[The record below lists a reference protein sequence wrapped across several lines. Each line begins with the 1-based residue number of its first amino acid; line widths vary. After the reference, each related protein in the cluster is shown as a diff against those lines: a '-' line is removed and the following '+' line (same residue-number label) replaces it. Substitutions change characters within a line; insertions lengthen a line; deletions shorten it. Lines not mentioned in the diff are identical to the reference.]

1 MSRHRLV
8 LSLSS
13 LRLTVALLS
22 YSMVLIFIATIAQ
35 VHLGIH
41 EVVKTFFRA
50 WIAWYDVMPGAS
62 TIEVP
67 LPGGAL
73 VGTSLI
79 INLLAAHGL
88 RFRKTKMGMLLIHLG
103 ILILLLGEVF
113 TVIMGKEAQMT
124 IDEGGIVNYSTFP
137 REVELAL
144 IEQDDP
150 GTETVHAIPQ
160 SRLKSGAT
168 FAFTGFSMR
177 IDRYF
182 ANSDILEEAI
192 ADHHMDPMRAT
203 TGAGVGY
210 SVRGKPRETAM
221 NRRDLSSAFVTII
234 RNGQTT
240 SERWLLTNAMM
251 TPQEFRVGNKSWKMI
266 IRQARLYHPFSIKL
280 IDFRH
285 DRYLGT
291 NVPKNFSSK
300 IRVMNP
306 DTGEDRE
313 DLIYMNHPLRYQG
326 LTFYQADFDN
336 NDTTTIF
343 QVVKNPAWI
352 LPYLSCTMVT
362 AGLLWVFASRLRH
375 ALSRRATSTA
385 T

>member
-1 MSRHRLV
+1 
-8 LSLSS
+8 
-13 LRLTVALLS
+13 
-22 YSMVLIFIATIAQ
+22 
-35 VHLGIH
+35 
-41 EVVKTFFRA
+41 
-50 WIAWYDVMPGAS
+50 
-62 TIEVP
+62 
-67 LPGGAL
+67 
-73 VGTSLI
+73 
-79 INLLAAHGL
+79 
-88 RFRKTKMGMLLIHLG
+88 
-103 ILILLLGEVF
+103 
-113 TVIMGKEAQMT
+113 MT